1 MPITLKEEQP
11 NFRETREK
19 NLTDREKIPNKITW
33 TIEVVLLELDKLSIW
48 LDISEKEKV
57 LKNLEYILE
66 KIYFDKEERRKEYEK
81 LREKKDITEEEI
93 TQFLEKES
101 NVLISGE
108 DWQKLM
114 STWIA
119 NWSYWELWEYI
130 EDRIKI
136 LSTISY
142 YSLQATLRTG
152 IHTWLFLQ
160 NINKYFPH
168 LKDDSFEEFKNDPSL
183 SWWLILTELS
193 SWSDLLT
200 NYKATYI
207 ENEDWSFT
215 IEWLKHFQWL
225 TNEASHWIALA
236 RNANGRWFRLF
247 LIDKREENQNITM
260 TEEYKC
266 EWLKSIT
273 YWKNQINATVPK
285 ENVSQLISAKDLL
298 GLKTFVSM
306 LYDSRLQFPAMM
318 VWSIKRIYDESVY
331 QAWLR
336 KISRWKMEENETV
349 KDQLKEIKIRHSIVD
364 LINKYLI
371 YSKINLFEDNSE
383 NEDLSIIAKTISTE
397 YTNSAAGIWKR
408 LQWWWWFKQS
418 NIISNIWKDAWP
430 FSIFEWV
437 NEMLYSWLVKI
448 YEKRINS
455 LEEYSQYHCIIN
467 TMLKGNSWIELK
479 DIQKLEINDDIK
491 WKIYSRVSLILMI
504 NEMKLQESY
513 ASEIEFLL
521 NEIKWFIS
529 KAKNIQTK
537 FEIL

>member
-1 MPITLKEEQP
+1 MEIIEE
-11 NFRETREK
+11 K
-19 NLTDREKIPNKITW
+19 LTYREKIPNIIPW
-33 TIEVVLLELDKLSIW
+33 TIEEIKSDLNKLSIW
-48 LDISEKEKV
+48 LDIEEVEKIV
-57 LKNLEYILE
+57 KNLKYILE
-66 KIYFDKEERRKEYEK
+66 KIYFNKEKRKNEYLELK
-81 LREKKDITEEEI
+81 WRKDLTEEEV
-93 TQFLEKES
+93 TDFLEKDS
-101 NVLISGE
+101 NMLISGK

-114 STWIA
+114 STWIV
-119 NWSYWELWEYI
+119 NWSYWEMWDDI
-130 EDRIKI
+130 KDRIAMI
-136 LSTISY
+136 SAISY
-142 YSLQATLRTG
+142 YSLQATLRTW

-160 NINKYFPH
+160 NINKFFPH
-168 LKDDSFEEFKNDPSL
+168 LKYNLFEEFKNDPSL

-193 SWSDLLT
+193 SWSDLLS
-200 NYKATYI
+200 NYETTYI

-215 IEWLKHFQWL
+215 IKWLKHFQWL

-247 LIDKREENQNITM
+247 LIDTREENQDVTM

-273 YWKNQINATVPK
+273 YGKNEINATVPK
-285 ENVSQLISAKDLL
+285 ENVSKLISTNDRMW
-298 GLKTFVSM
+298 LKTFVSM

-331 QAWLR
+331 KAWLR
-336 KISRWKMEENETV
+336 KISRWKMEENEAV
-349 KDQLKEIKIRHSIVD
+349 KDQLEKIKIRHSIVD
-364 LINKYLI
+364 LINKYLV
-371 YSKINLFEDNSE
+371 YSKISLFEDNSE

-397 YTNSAAGIWKR
+397 YANSAIEIWKR

-437 NEMLYSWLVKI
+437 NEMLYSQLVTI
-448 YEKRINS
+448 YERRINS
-455 LEEYSQYHCIIN
+455 LKESSEYHYIIN
-467 TMLKGNSWIELK
+467 TILKGNSWIELK
-479 DIQKLEINDDIK
+479 DIQKLDINDDIK

-513 ASEIEFLL
+513 TSETEFLI

-529 KAKNIQTK
+529 KSKNIKTT
-537 FEIL
+537 FEIIK

>member
-1 MPITLKEEQP
+1 MTIKAPKIEQAKTIEE
-11 NFRETREK
+11 

-33 TIEVVLLELDKLSIW
+33 TIEWIKSELDKLAIW
-48 LDISEKEKV
+48 LDVEEIEKV
-57 LKNLEYILE
+57 MLNLKSILE
-66 KIYFDKEERRKEYEK
+66 KIYFNKEKRKEEYLELKW
-81 LREKKDITEEEI
+81 KKNLSEEEI
-93 TQFLEKES
+93 TQFLEKDS

-108 DWQKLM
+108 DWQKLI

-119 NWSYWELWEYI
+119 NWSYWEMWNDI
-130 EDRIKI
+130 KDRIDMI
-136 LSTISY
+136 SAISY

-160 NINKYFPH
+160 NIGKFFPH
-168 LKDDSFEEFKNDPSL
+168 LKDDLFEEFKNDSSL

-200 NYKATYI
+200 DYETTYI
-207 ENEDWSFT
+207 ENENWSFT
-215 IEWLKHFQWL
+215 IQWLKHFQWL

-236 RNANGRWFRLF
+236 KNSNGRWFRLF
-247 LIDKREENQNITM
+247 LIDTREENQDVAM
-260 TEEYKC
+260 TEEYEC

-273 YWKNQINATVPK
+273 YWKNKINVTLPK
-285 ENVSQLISAKDLL
+285 ENVSQLISTNDRMW
-298 GLKTFVSM
+298 LKTFVSM

-318 VWSIKRIYDESVY
+318 VWSIERIYDESVY
-331 QAWLR
+331 KSWFR

-349 KDQLKEIKIRHSIVD
+349 KDQLEEIKIRHSIID

-371 YSKINLFEDNSE
+371 YSKINLFEDNNE
-383 NEDLSIIAKTISTE
+383 NEDLSIIAKTVSTE
-397 YTNSAAGIWKR
+397 YTNSAAEIWKR
-408 LQWWWWFKQS
+408 LQWWVWFKQS

-448 YEKRINS
+448 FEKRINN
-455 LEEYSQYHCIIN
+455 LEDYSPYNNIIN

-479 DIQKLEINDDIK
+479 DIQKLNINDDIK

-513 ASEIEFLL
+513 TSEIEFLL

-529 KAKNIQTK
+529 KAKNVKTS
-537 FEIL
+537 FEIT